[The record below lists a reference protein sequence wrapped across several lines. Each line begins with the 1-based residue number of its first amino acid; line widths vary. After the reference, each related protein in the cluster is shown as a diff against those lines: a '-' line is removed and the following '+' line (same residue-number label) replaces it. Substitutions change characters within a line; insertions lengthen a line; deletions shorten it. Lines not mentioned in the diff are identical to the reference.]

1 MAVEEVEEEVE
12 EVEVEE
18 VEETGRTCGATRK
31 VKPCTIGVKT
41 KCKKHLSVKRLSAR
55 SRTSTT

>member
-31 VKPCTIGVKT
+31 VKPCTIGVKA
-41 KCKKHLSVKRLSAR
+41 K
-55 SRTSTT
+55 

>member
-1 MAVEEVEEEVE
+1 MAVEEVEE

-31 VKPCTIGVKT
+31 VKPCTIGAKT
-41 KCKKHLSVKRLSAR
+41 KYKKHLSVKRLSAR

>member
-1 MAVEEVEEEVE
+1 MAVEEVEE

-41 KCKKHLSVKRLSAR
+41 K
-55 SRTSTT
+55 

>member
-18 VEETGRTCGATRK
+18 VEETGRTCGATRN
-31 VKPCTIGVKT
+31 VTPSTIGVKT
-41 KCKKHLSVKRLSAR
+41 K
-55 SRTSTT
+55 

>member
-1 MAVEEVEEEVE
+1 MAVEEVEE

-18 VEETGRTCGATRK
+18 VEETGRGGATRK
-31 VKPCTIGVKT
+31 VKPCTIGLTT
-41 KCKKHLSVKRLSAR
+41 KYTKHISVKRLSAR

>member
-31 VKPCTIGVKT
+31 VKPYTIGVKT
-41 KCKKHLSVKRLSAR
+41 KYKKHLSVKRLSAR

>member
-41 KCKKHLSVKRLSAR
+41 K
-55 SRTSTT
+55 